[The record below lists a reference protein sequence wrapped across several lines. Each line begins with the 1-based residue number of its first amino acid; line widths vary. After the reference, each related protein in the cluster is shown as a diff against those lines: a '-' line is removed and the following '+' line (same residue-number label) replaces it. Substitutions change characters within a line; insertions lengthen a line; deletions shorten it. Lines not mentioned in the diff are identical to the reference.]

1 VEQDLETWNWDKK
14 MDKAAIIEVLKK
26 KFALDPQTARVLVA
40 GLGRTGI
47 SSAHYLRDLGIKFA
61 IIDSR
66 AKPPLMEIFSRQMP
80 DAAVFTGGFDE
91 AAFKVATHL
100 IVSPDMSHNEKA
112 IIKAT
117 ANGARIVSDID
128 LLACSVGVPVVANG
142 SSGKRTVTTHQEEI
156 CYTWQPWL
164 MAFGLQRAE
173 RVILGGIKKSLWTAD
188 KLRAN
193 TDAQVLRAWF
203 HLL

>member
-1 VEQDLETWNWDKK
+1 

-26 KFALDPQTARVLVA
+26 QFALDPQTARVLVA
-40 GLGRTGI
+40 GLSRTGI

-100 IVSPDMSHNEKA
+100 IVRSGVSHNEKA

-117 ANGARIVSDID
+117 VNGARILSDTD
-128 LLACSVGVPVVANG
+128 LFACSAGVPVVANG
-142 SSGKRTVTTHQEEI
+142 SSGKRTLMTHQEEI
-156 CYTWQPWL
+156 CHT
-164 MAFGLQRAE
+164 
-173 RVILGGIKKSLWTAD
+173 
-188 KLRAN
+188 
-193 TDAQVLRAWF
+193 
-203 HLL
+203 

>member
-1 VEQDLETWNWDKK
+1 
-14 MDKAAIIEVLKK
+14 MDKAAIIELLKK

-40 GLGRTGI
+40 GLSRTGI

-80 DAAVFTGGFDE
+80 DAAVFIGGFDE

-100 IVSPDMSHNEKA
+100 VVSPGMSHDEKA

-117 ANGARIVSDID
+117 VNGARIVSDTD
-128 LLACSVGVPVVANG
+128 LFACSVGMPVGATNSSNG
-142 SSGKRTVTTHQEEI
+142 K
-156 CYTWQPWL
+156 C
-164 MAFGLQRAE
+164 
-173 RVILGGIKKSLWTAD
+173 ILTA
-188 KLRAN
+188 
-193 TDAQVLRAWF
+193 
-203 HLL
+203 H